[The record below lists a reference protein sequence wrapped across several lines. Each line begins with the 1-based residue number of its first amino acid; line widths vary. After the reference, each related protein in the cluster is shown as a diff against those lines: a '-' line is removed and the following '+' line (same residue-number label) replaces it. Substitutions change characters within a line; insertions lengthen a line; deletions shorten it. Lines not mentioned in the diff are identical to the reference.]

1 VCVVTY
7 VQHIILYK
15 LFAERIGCVRYS
27 KYSIYLSVLIGSQSL
42 TYFSGIRH
50 QASGISDGA
59 VLGLVVTFP
68 MCFFRNMDVGSRG
81 LPY

>member
-1 VCVVTY
+1 VLLL
-7 VQHIILYK
+7 HIILYK

-42 TYFSGIRH
+42 SYFSG
-50 QASGISDGA
+50 AGISDGA